1 MLEEIENA
9 YWDLLVLKN
18 LFYFV
23 IIYNCYDKSPLKH
36 NPKLLNLF
44 GLYEKRVLREITK
57 MSTKIA
63 LFDIHI
69 SILKNYHFLLKM
81 F

>member
-44 GLYEKRVLREITK
+44 GLYEKEYFEKLPRCQQK
-57 MSTKIA
+57 
-63 LFDIHI
+63 
-69 SILKNYHFLLKM
+69 
-81 F
+81 